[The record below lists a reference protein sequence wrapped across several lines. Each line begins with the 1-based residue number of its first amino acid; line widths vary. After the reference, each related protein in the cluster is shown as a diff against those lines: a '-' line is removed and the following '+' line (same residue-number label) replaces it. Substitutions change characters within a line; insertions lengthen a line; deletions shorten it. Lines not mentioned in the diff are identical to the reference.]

1 MDYSVYILAGDDTKN
16 DDIINGLCNDVNLK
30 TMAGDALF
38 SAIEN
43 LTGVSFHDRYAMM
56 LTCKESVAL
65 TGGVVT
71 DLTYNTQIIFGQQF
85 EFSGDNDKYLTDVRQ
100 KFLKHILTVK
110 GILDPSS
117 AFLGIPQ
124 LKDLYQ
130 RKDPSKLWMWANA
143 PVPNDAVLDPE
154 VENGVDKYEEMLQM
168 YYRHVVAQVYSDSQS
183 VFRELV
189 LKDATVAS
197 YDEYYDE
204 NGEGHFTLVIN
215 KSIAL
220 PKKGKKNTG
229 ITMTGPTFERTFSS
243 TMSDISK
250 AAKTAKK
257 DLDTGLAVAEKLAEQ
272 SDDEELKERIK
283 RTKDFSKGS
292 GKVVDSL
299 DTIVSGGGLNFDA
312 ETLVDQVTDQKE
324 NFEKNFMDKD
334 VFEKSKT
341 TTEYYTEG
349 NNKIEKTTTVNE
361 DGSRTVVTTTK
372 DKEGNVISVKTEK
385 FAV

>member
-1 MDYSVYILAGDDTKN
+1 MDYSVYILAGTDTDN
-16 DDIINGLCNDVNLK
+16 DDIVNGLCNDVNLK
-30 TMAGDALF
+30 TMAADALF

-71 DLTYNTQIIFGQQF
+71 DLTYNTQVIFGQQF
-85 EFSGDNDKYLTDVRQ
+85 EFSGDDDKYLTDVRQ

-130 RKDPSKLWMWANA
+130 RKDPSKLWLWANA
-143 PVPNDAVLDPE
+143 PVPIEPSIDDIETLEKYQEMCVL
-154 VENGVDKYEEMLQM
+154 

-215 KSIAL
+215 KSIAR
-220 PKKGKKNTG
+220 PERGNETG

-334 VFEKSKT
+334 VFEKSTT